1 MAGMFYSLEE
11 VMEKLGK
18 TEAEIKTL
26 VREGKLR
33 EFRDGAKQLYKVEDV
48 DALSTAPKEDAAI
61 LDDSLQLAIDETGE
75 VSLAPEE
82 LDALTKDESNS
93 EFKLDETGELMA
105 EESLDKSG
113 SAEEILLAPEEEPSL
128 EALSQE
134 DTKTPQDSNVEPV
147 TDDTDIFV
155 KPEEKKPVTDDDT
168 KIALGGDSINVLGD
182 SDTEFRISDDTSG
195 ETKLVGST
203 GPKSLDDIG
212 DDKLSVERLDAD
224 INLESGGSG
233 SGLLDLS
240 LQADDTSLGAVLDDI
255 YADSPA
261 SSPSALEQTPAN
273 GGIAMEQEAE
283 QMLDEAESP
292 EETAAKVLIDT
303 PETASLEAAA
313 APVLVIA
320 EPQADMASN
329 AFGFSLFIP
338 LALLIYTSIV
348 ISSAYRPINNLK
360 MLSAI
365 EPIVWYVGAGGGA
378 AVILIVLIGSFMSAG
393 AGKPKKAKEVK
404 VKKEKKPKAKKEK
417 KPKKEKKAKKGKEAP
432 LEEE

>member
-1 MAGMFYSLEE
+1 MAGMFYSLKE
-11 VMEKLGK
+11 VIEKLGK

-48 DALSTAPKEDAAI
+48 DALSAVPKEDAAI

-105 EESLDKSG
+105 EESLDKSE
-113 SAEEILLAPEEEPSL
+113 SAEEILLTPEEEPSL

-134 DTKTPQDSNVEPV
+134 DTKTAQDSKIAPAA
-147 TDDTDIFV
+147 DGTDIFET
-155 KPEEKKPVTDDDT
+155 PEEKEPVTDDDT
-168 KIALGGDSINVLGD
+168 KIAVSGDSISVLGD
-182 SDTEFRISDDTSG
+182 SDTEFNISGDTSG
-195 ETKLVGST
+195 ETKLVDKK
-203 GPKSLDDIG
+203 GPKSLDEKGG
-212 DDKLSVERLDAD
+212 DELSVERLDAD

-255 YADSPA
+255 YTDSPT
-261 SSPSALEQTPAN
+261 SPAALEQTPAN
-273 GGIAMEQEAE
+273 DGVAIDQEAE
-283 QMLDEAESP
+283 QMFDEAETP

-303 PETASLEAAA
+303 GDTVTPAA

-320 EPQADMASN
+320 EPEADMASN
-329 AFGFSLFIP
+329 AFGFSLFVP

-348 ISSAYRPINNLK
+348 LSSAYKPINNLK
-360 MLSAI
+360 MLSVI
-365 EPIVWYVGAGGGA
+365 EPIVWYVGAGAGA
-378 AVILIVLIGSFMSAG
+378 VAILIVLMGSFMSAG
-393 AGKPKKAKEVK
+393 AGKPKKAKKVK
-404 VKKEKKPKAKKEK
+404 VKKEEKPKAKKEK
-417 KPKKEKKAKKGKEAP
+417 KPKKEKKAKKGKESP
-432 LEEE
+432 PEEE